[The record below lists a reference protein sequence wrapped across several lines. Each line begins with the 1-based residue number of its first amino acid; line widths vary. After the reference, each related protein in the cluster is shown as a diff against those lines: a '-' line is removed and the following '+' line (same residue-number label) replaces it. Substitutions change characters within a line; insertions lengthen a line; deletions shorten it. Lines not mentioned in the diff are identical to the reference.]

1 MIIFTG
7 EQRAAQREEEV
18 KLVVAAFAKQDKKLK
33 IAAILFEEDAGSRLY
48 TRLKK
53 EAAER
58 VGIEY
63 EIHAF
68 SLEDGTAEI
77 EETLAALNAD
87 QTVTGIIIQKPY
99 RRVWSEVKGIDQTA
113 GVKAVRQAYSSWW
126 QFLTSLIAPE
136 KDVDGLHPST
146 LEAVKNGT
154 WQEQGRV
161 LPATARAVLLI
172 LDEAFEKLGLDQPK
186 QKELTMFVLG
196 RSDIVGLPVFYEL
209 TNRGY
214 QVRLLT
220 RDDLEQRQ
228 KSGKNLSD
236 GDVVISATGAHNLL
250 NAEMFKENSIVID
263 VGEPKP
269 DVQRDGLE
277 NKVAFLTPVPGG
289 VGPMTVVCLLEN
301 CGILAAR

>member
-1 MIIFTG
+1 MIIFNG
-7 EQRAAQREEEV
+7 EQQAAQREKKL
-18 KLVVAAFAKQDKKLK
+18 KLVVAKFAKQDKKLK

-48 TRLKK
+48 TRLKR

-63 EIHAF
+63 EVHTF
-68 SLEDGTAEI
+68 SLEDGTSEI
-77 EETLAALNAD
+77 EKTIEQLNAD
-87 QTVTGIIIQKPY
+87 PSVTGIIIQKPY
-99 RRVWSEVKGIDQTA
+99 RRVWSEIKGIDQTA

-126 QFLTSLIAPE
+126 QFLTSLIVAE

-172 LDEAFEKLGLDQPK
+172 LDEAFEKLNINTEK

-228 KSGKNLSD
+228 KAGKNVSD
-236 GDVVISATGAHNLL
+236 GDVIISATGAPNLL
-250 NAEMFKENSIVID
+250 NAEMFKEGAIVID

-269 DVQRDGLE
+269 DVQREGLE
-277 NKVAFLTPVPGG
+277 NNVAFLTPVPGG

-301 CGILAAR
+301 CVALVK